1 MHCSVFAE
9 MVMHIMVAHLVERK
23 VSIVERYVSFVTAA
37 PGFDGIQQCMI

>member
-23 VSIVERYVSFVTAA
+23 VSIVERYVSVVVQWSCV
-37 PGFDGIQQCMI
+37 GGV

>member
-23 VSIVERYVSFVTAA
+23 VSIVERYVSVVRAMMMVLRR
-37 PGFDGIQQCMI
+37 QCMS

>member
-23 VSIVERYVSFVTAA
+23 VSIVERYVSVVVQWSCV
-37 PGFDGIQQCMI
+37 GSV

>member
-23 VSIVERYVSFVTAA
+23 VSIVERYVSVVVQWSCV
-37 PGFDGIQQCMI
+37 GVV